1 MKKIHRN
8 SNNFLTV
15 FRDDGIIFN
24 ISLIQFFI
32 ELSQSISIFIFFY
45 FFPQKSIGLTRLVA
59 LLNISISTV
68 IIPAF
73 YFVGDCNFRRQIQV
87 HGIRRA
93 IMVAFLEKQP
103 INQDCTCMN
112 LIPPLLPTTQNPN
125 SKIIISNDLFHEKN
139 CFVTSRFRKNKIVV

>member
-1 MKKIHRN
+1 MIPTSQLWHHLKGGYKKWGGSQQSWKNECHIIPIWKPPNEKNTQKFKR
-8 SNNFLTV
+8 FLII
-15 FRDDGIIFN
+15 FRDDGIVFN

-32 ELSQSISIFIFFY
+32 ELSQSISMFIFFY

-59 LLNISISTV
+59 LLNITISTV

-93 IMVAFLEKQP
+93 IMVAFLEK
-103 INQDCTCMN
+103 
-112 LIPPLLPTTQNPN
+112 
-125 SKIIISNDLFHEKN
+125 
-139 CFVTSRFRKNKIVV
+139 

>member
-1 MKKIHRN
+1 MTSLKGGLQKVGWGSTILKKWVPYNTYLYGSPPNRKN
-8 SNNFLTV
+8 TQKFKRFLII
-15 FRDDGIIFN
+15 FRDDGIVFN

-32 ELSQSISIFIFFY
+32 ELSQSISMFIFFY

-59 LLNISISTV
+59 LLNITISTV

-93 IMVAFLEKQP
+93 IMVAFLEK
-103 INQDCTCMN
+103 
-112 LIPPLLPTTQNPN
+112 
-125 SKIIISNDLFHEKN
+125 
-139 CFVTSRFRKNKIVV
+139 

>member
-1 MKKIHRN
+1 MDGSPPNEKNTQKFKR
-8 SNNFLTV
+8 FLII
-15 FRDDGIIFN
+15 FRDDGIVFN

-32 ELSQSISIFIFFY
+32 ELSQSISMFIFFY

-59 LLNISISTV
+59 LLNITISTV

-93 IMVAFLEKQP
+93 IMVAFLEK
-103 INQDCTCMN
+103 
-112 LIPPLLPTTQNPN
+112 
-125 SKIIISNDLFHEKN
+125 
-139 CFVTSRFRKNKIVV
+139 